1 MFIFYT
7 SSVSLNSQL
16 TAVEPL
22 FVYMQLSSKQLENEQ
37 LTPQSG
43 DILKGLEGKDA
54 QSGLTLFSWGCT
66 RSLGCKQTVSNLSV
80 IYLD

>member
-7 SSVSLNSQL
+7 SYVSLNSQH

-22 FVYMQLSSKQLENEQ
+22 FVYMQLSSKQLGNAK

-43 DILKGLEGKDA
+43 DILKGLEGKDG
-54 QSGLTLFSWGCT
+54 QSGLRLFSWGCT
-66 RSLGCKQTVSNLSV
+66 RSLCCKQTVSNLSI